1 MNSINI
7 KLGGSLL
14 ALALTLGTIGC
25 TAQPGQ
31 SADPKDSEAKPSIPS
46 TFGTAPDSSN
56 GASSKSPKFTPS
68 NSSNPSK
75 SAKPIN
81 PKLIAAQTQ
90 FSFNLFSALQKQT
103 PNKNLF
109 ISPISISQA
118 IAMLYNGAAGDTQK
132 AIGSTLGLGDLLLG
146 DFNASSEDLRNALEY
161 PDPSVQLSIAN
172 SIWTNQNTPIKPDFL
187 SRNQRFYQAK
197 VESLDF
203 TNPQA
208 VKTINNWVK
217 RNTQGK
223 IEGIVE
229 ELKESDKLLLVNA
242 TYFKGTWTKPFNP
255 ELTKAQLFTTPDGK
269 KTVQMMDQQGSYRY
283 FETEDLQ
290 AIALP
295 YGKRRLHLYVFLPK
309 EGKTIADLLPLF
321 TNGTDPKT
329 AETADVTADVTS
341 DWTRKFASN
350 PGRIQLPRF
359 KIESKL
365 RLETPLSTLGM
376 GLAFTPKA
384 NFSNLSDRPSQIDQ
398 VVHKTFVEV
407 NEVGTEAAAVTA
419 IGIRTTSIETPKTP
433 FAMKVDRPFLCI
445 LRDDQTGAILF
456 MGAIVNP

>member
-7 KLGGSLL
+7 QLGGTLL
-14 ALALTLGTIGC
+14 AIALMIAAIGC
-25 TAQPGQ
+25 QPGQ
-31 SADPKDSEAKPSIPS
+31 SADPKSSDAKSSLPS
-46 TFGTAPDSSN
+46 TFGTPPDSTVEATDRSEN
-56 GASSKSPKFTPS
+56 RS
-68 NSSNPSK
+68 SSNPSK
-75 SAKPIN
+75 LNPVNPSTKPRKPIN

-90 FSFNLFSALQKQT
+90 FSLNLFSALQKQT
-103 PNKNLF
+103 PDKNIF

-132 AIGSTLGLGDLLLG
+132 AIGSTLDVADLKLA
-146 DFNASSEDLRNALEY
+146 DFNASSEDLRDALEY

-172 SIWTNQNTPIKPDFL
+172 SIWTNQNVPIKPDFL
-187 SRNQRFYQAK
+187 SRNQRFYKAK

-203 TNPQA
+203 TNLQS

-229 ELKESDKLLLVNA
+229 ELKPSDQLLLVNA

-255 ELTKAQLFTTPDGK
+255 QLTKAQPFTTPEGK
-269 KTVQMMDQQGSYRY
+269 KTVQMMDQRGSYRY
-283 FETEDLQ
+283 FETDDLQ

-295 YGKRRLHLYVFLPK
+295 YGKRRLNLYVFLPK
-309 EGKTIADLLPLF
+309 EGKTIADLLPF
-321 TNGTDPKT
+321 FAKNADKANPETDPL
-329 AETADVTADVTS
+329 AH
-341 DWTRKFASN
+341 DWTSEFVSN

-359 KIESKL
+359 KIESKF
-365 RLETPLSTLGM
+365 RLENSLSTLGM
-376 GLAFTPKA
+376 GLAFTQQA
-384 NFSNLSDRPSQIDQ
+384 NFSNLSDRPSKIDQ

-407 NEVGTEAAAVTA
+407 NEVGTEAAAVTS
-419 IGIRTTSIETPKTP
+419 IGIRTTSIETPKNP
-433 FAMKVDRPFLCI
+433 FVMKVDRSFLCI

>member
-1 MNSINI
+1 MNSIHF
-7 KLGGSLL
+7 KLGGTLL
-14 ALALTLGTIGC
+14 TIALMLGTIGC
-25 TAQPGQ
+25 QPGQ
-31 SADPKDSEAKPSIPS
+31 SADPKYPNSKPSVPS
-46 TFGTAPDSSN
+46 TFGMTPDS
-56 GASSKSPKFTPS
+56 PKP
-68 NSSNPSK
+68 SNPSNPAK
-75 SAKPIN
+75 PSKPIKPIN

-109 ISPISISQA
+109 ISPISVSQA

-132 AIGSTLGLGDLLLG
+132 AIGTTLGLGDLSLS
-146 DFNASSEDLRNALEY
+146 DFNASSEDLRDALEY

-187 SRNQRFYQAK
+187 SRNQRFYKAK

-203 TNPQA
+203 TNPQS

-229 ELKESDKLLLVNA
+229 ELKDSDKLLLVNA

-255 ELTKAQLFTTPDGK
+255 ELTKPQPFTTPDGK
-269 KTVQMMDQQGSYRY
+269 KTVQMMDQRGSYRY
-283 FETEDLQ
+283 LETDELQ

-295 YGKRRLHLYVFLPK
+295 YGKRRLQMYVFLPK

-321 TNGTDPKT
+321 EKSSETD
-329 AETADVTADVTS
+329 
-341 DWTRKFASN
+341 DWTQNFASN

-359 KIESKL
+359 KMESKF
-365 RLETPLSTLGM
+365 RLENALTSLGM

-384 NFSNLSDRPSQIDQ
+384 DFSNLSDRPSQIDQ
-398 VVHKTFVEV
+398 VLHKTFVEV
-407 NEVGTEAAAVTA
+407 NEVGTEAAAVTS
-419 IGIRTTSIETPKTP
+419 IGIRTTSIEVTKNP
-433 FAMKVDRPFLCI
+433 FTMKVDRPFLCI

>member
-1 MNSINI
+1 MNSINL
-7 KLGGSLL
+7 KLGGTLL
-14 ALALTLGTIGC
+14 AIALMLGAIGC
-25 TAQPGQ
+25 QPGQ
-31 SADPKDSEAKPSIPS
+31 SADSQKSGSKPDTPS
-46 TFGTAPDSSN
+46 TFGIAPVN
-56 GASSKSPKFTPS
+56 RNEPIAGSPEANRPS
-68 NSSNPSK
+68 PNPTMII
-75 SAKPIN
+75 KPVN
-81 PKLIAAQTQ
+81 PKLITAQIK
-90 FSFNLFSALQKQT
+90 FSFSLFAALQKET

-109 ISPISISQA
+109 ISPISVSQA
-118 IAMLYNGAAGDTQK
+118 IAMLYNGASGDTQK
-132 AIGSTLGLGDLLLG
+132 AIGSTLGLGDLSLD
-146 DFNASSEDLRNALEY
+146 DFNVASENLRGALEY

-187 SRNQRFYQAK
+187 SRNQRFYKAK

-203 TNPQA
+203 TSFQS

-242 TYFKGTWTKPFNP
+242 TYFKGTWTKTFNP
-255 ELTKAQLFTTPDGK
+255 ELTKAHLFSTTEGK

-283 FETEDLQ
+283 FETDDLQ

-295 YGKRRLHLYVFLPK
+295 YGKRRLNLYVFLPK
-309 EGKTIADLLPLF
+309 DGKTIGDLIPLL
-321 TNGTDPKT
+321 TQNAGVDGL
-329 AETADVTADVTS
+329 AS
-341 DWTRKFASN
+341 DWTREFSSN

-359 KIESKL
+359 KMESKL
-365 RLETPLSTLGM
+365 KLETPLAALGM

-398 VVHKTFVEV
+398 VIHKTFVEV
-407 NEVGTEAAAVTA
+407 NEVGTEAAAVTS
-419 IGIRTTSIETPKTP
+419 IGIRTTSVEMPKSP
-433 FAMKVDRPFLCI
+433 FTMKVDRPFLCI

>member
-1 MNSINI
+1 MNSINL
-7 KLGGSLL
+7 KLGGTLL
-14 ALALTLGTIGC
+14 AIALMLGTIGC
-25 TAQPGQ
+25 QPGQ
-31 SADPKDSEAKPSIPS
+31 SADPKSPDSKPSLPS
-46 TFGTAPDSSN
+46 TFGNAPDSTN
-56 GASSKSPKFTPS
+56 PAL
-68 NSSNPSK
+68 SNPSK
-75 SAKPIN
+75 PPNSSKPSKPSKPSN

-103 PNKNLF
+103 PNQNLF
-109 ISPISISQA
+109 ISPISVSQA
-118 IAMLYNGAAGDTQK
+118 IAMLYNGAAGDTQR
-132 AIGSTLGLGDLLLG
+132 AIGSTLGIEDFKLA

-203 TNPQA
+203 TNPQS

-229 ELKESDKLLLVNA
+229 ELKDSDKLLLVNA
-242 TYFKGTWTKPFNP
+242 TYFKGTWTKPFDP
-255 ELTKAQLFTTPDGK
+255 KLTQPQPFTTPDGN

-283 FETEDLQ
+283 LETDDLQ

-309 EGKTIADLLPLF
+309 EGKTIADLMPLF
-321 TNGTDPKT
+321 AKST
-329 AETADVTADVTS
+329 EADGLTQ
-341 DWTRKFASN
+341 DWTRQFASN

-359 KIESKL
+359 KIESKF
-365 RLETPLSTLGM
+365 RLETPLKTLGM

-384 NFSNLSDRPSQIDQ
+384 DFSNLSDRPSQIDQ
-398 VVHKTFVEV
+398 VLHKTFVEV
-407 NEVGTEAAAVTA
+407 NEVGTEAAAVTS
-419 IGIRTTSIETPKTP
+419 IGIRTTSVEIPKDP
-433 FAMKVDRPFLCI
+433 FAMNVDRPFLCI

>member
-1 MNSINI
+1 MNPINL
-7 KLGGSLL
+7 KLGGTFL
-14 ALALTLGTIGC
+14 AIALMLSTIGC
-25 TAQPGQ
+25 QPGQ
-31 SADPKDSEAKPSIPS
+31 SADPKDPTSKPSVPS
-46 TFGTAPDSSN
+46 TFGNVPN
-56 GASSKSPKFTPS
+56 SKAADRTPANPLNPSTPS
-68 NSSNPSK
+68 
-75 SAKPIN
+75 KPIN
-81 PKLIAAQTQ
+81 PKLIAAHTQ
-90 FSFNLFSALQKQT
+90 FSVDLFSVLQKQT
-103 PNKNLF
+103 PDKNLF

-118 IAMLYNGAAGDTQK
+118 IAMLYNGAAGDTLK
-132 AIGSTLGLGDLLLG
+132 AIGSTVGIEDLKLA

-172 SIWTNQNTPIKPDFL
+172 SIWTNQSTPIKPDFL
-187 SRNQRFYQAK
+187 SRNQRFYKAK

-203 TNPQA
+203 TNPQS

-242 TYFKGTWTKPFNP
+242 TYFKGTWTKAFDPKLTKPQPFNTP
-255 ELTKAQLFTTPDGK
+255 EGK
-269 KTVQMMDQQGSYRY
+269 KTVQLMDQQGSYRY
-283 FETEDLQ
+283 FETDDLQ

-295 YGKRRLHLYVFLPK
+295 YGKRRLNLYVFLPK
-309 EGKTIADLLPLF
+309 EGKTIGDLLPLF
-321 TNGTDPKT
+321 SKSTDTKNTGTKN
-329 AETADVTADVTS
+329 AEIIDSS
-341 DWTRKFASN
+341 DSSNALTHEWASKFATN

-359 KIESKL
+359 KLESKL
-365 RLETPLSTLGM
+365 RLESTLTTLGM

-384 NFSNLSDRPSQIDQ
+384 DFSNLSDRPSQIDQ
-398 VVHKTFVEV
+398 VLHKTFVEV
-407 NEVGTEAAAVTA
+407 NEVGTEAAAVTS
-419 IGIRTTSIETPKTP
+419 IGIRTTSVEAPKKP

>member
-1 MNSINI
+1 MNPINL
-7 KLGGSLL
+7 KLGGTLL
-14 ALALTLGTIGC
+14 AIALMLGAIGC
-25 TAQPGQ
+25 QPGQ
-31 SADPKDSEAKPSIPS
+31 SADSQKSGSNPDIPS
-46 TFGTAPDSSN
+46 TFGTAPSN
-56 GASSKSPKFTPS
+56 RSEPIAGSPANGPS
-68 NSSNPSK
+68 PNP
-75 SAKPIN
+75 AKVVKPVKPVS
-81 PKLIAAQTQ
+81 PKLIEAQTK

-118 IAMLYNGAAGDTQK
+118 IAMLYNGASGETQK
-132 AIGSTLGLGDLLLG
+132 AIGSTLTLGDLSLE
-146 DFNASSEDLRNALEY
+146 DFNASSEDLGKTLEY
-161 PDPSVQLSIAN
+161 YDPGVQLSTAN

-187 SRNQRFYQAK
+187 SRNRRFYRAK

-203 TNPQA
+203 TNPQS

-242 TYFKGTWTKPFNP
+242 TYFKGAWTKPFNP
-255 ELTKAQLFTTPDGK
+255 ELTKAQDFATPDGK

-283 FETEDLQ
+283 FETDDLQ

-295 YGKRRLHLYVFLPK
+295 YGKRRLNLYVLLPK
-309 EGKTIADLLPLF
+309 DGKTIADLLPLL
-321 TNGTDPKT
+321 TQN
-329 AETADVTADVTS
+329 AETDGLTS
-341 DWTRKFASN
+341 DWTRQFASN

-359 KIESKL
+359 KMESKL
-365 RLETPLSTLGM
+365 NLETPLTTLGM
-376 GLAFTPKA
+376 GIAFTPKA
-384 NFSNLSDRPSQIDQ
+384 DFSNLSDRSSQIDQ
-398 VVHKTFVEV
+398 VLHKTFVEV
-407 NEVGTEAAAVTA
+407 NEVGTEAAAVTS
-419 IGIRTTSIETPKTP
+419 IGIRTTSAEMPKSP
-433 FAMKVDRPFLCI
+433 FTMKVDRPFLCI